1 MFLQWINQILG
12 CLDSSLVNVI
22 SPLLIRISKVYPKA
36 IQLPLRI
43 YMEKDVYNNEE
54 CELFLKTKYALMLCI
69 IIYLMLCFKLL
80 LYIFN
85 LKF

>member
-1 MFLQWINQILG
+1 MFLQWINQIIG
-12 CLDSSLVNVI
+12 CLDSSLINVI

-43 YMEKDVYNNEE
+43 FMEKDVYNNEE
-54 CELFLKTKYALMLCI
+54 CELFLKTKYAWMIC

-80 LYIFN
+80 LLYIIN
-85 LKF
+85 LKC